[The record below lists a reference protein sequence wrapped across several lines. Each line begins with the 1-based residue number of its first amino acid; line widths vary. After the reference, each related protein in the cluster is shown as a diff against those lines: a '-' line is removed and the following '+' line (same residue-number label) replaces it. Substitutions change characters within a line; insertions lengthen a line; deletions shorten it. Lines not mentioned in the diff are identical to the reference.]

1 MAVDADK
8 LEKLI
13 RLANNNPNDNEAN
26 LAARKVC
33 KMLENVRFN
42 FRKPGQTTSNSGNT
56 GPWRPPTQSRPSPTG
71 RQGFNWDDVFR
82 SPESF
87 WRERD
92 AERAREQKRAEE
104 FNKEREREERAR
116 QAREKEKTAQEK
128 AWEGGARGGGKTN
141 RNRRNMDDM
150 INDILNGKLDFE
162 DFIINFS
169 RVQESPFTEFYKQ
182 PLEKKILKCKKCKQD
197 KETGFVGHPSQF
209 LCMECIGL

>member
-42 FRKPGQTTSNSGNT
+42 FKKPGVPPNNS
-56 GPWRPPTQSRPSPTG
+56 RPGATRPSPTG
-71 RQGFNWDDVFR
+71 RTGFNWDDVFR

-92 AERAREQKRAEE
+92 KEREREQKRAEE
-104 FNKEREREERAR
+104 FNKERAREERAR
-116 QAREKEKTAQEK
+116 QAREKEKTTQEK
-128 AWEGGARGGGKTN
+128 AWEGGARGGGKTD
-141 RNRRNMDDM
+141 RNKRNMDDM
-150 INDILNGKLDFE
+150 INDILNGKLHFE

-169 RVQESPFTEFYKQ
+169 RVQESPFAEEYKQ
-182 PLEKKILKCKKCKQD
+182 TKVRNLKCTICKKIKA
-197 KETGFVGHPSQF
+197 TAFVGHESNF
-209 LCMECIGL
+209 VCMECPWSK